1 MPRRSPH
8 CAHRARSEQMRQ
20 IDAAQFPRHTLPA
33 ELRDYPR
40 WHRGR
45 PHYAVWMVE
54 VQQPALLAYIQHL
67 QEQLADLL
75 HPPGAR
81 QPHLTLFVCGFP
93 QASQRYADD
102 FTPARLDSQLQHL
115 RPRAG
120 SACVLP
126 LGAADSFAS
135 AAFIPV
141 YDPQQ
146 RLANWRQALA
156 AGSREIRQAEYIAHI
171 PGPVSPAHRRRHPA
185 PAPRR
190 TAHATACAA
199 GRAPGLRPLRQQRS
213 IQPPR
218 APTEY

>member
-1 MPRRSPH
+1 
-8 CAHRARSEQMRQ
+8 MRQ

-54 VQQPALLAYIQHL
+54 VQQPALLAYIQQL

-93 QASQRYADD
+93 QANQRYADD

-156 AGSREIRQAEYIAHI
+156 AGSREIRQADYIAHI
-171 PGPVSPAHRRRHPA
+171 TLGLYRQRIAAATLRQRLAALPMPQHALQVERLDYAHYASSDQFSRLERQLSISL
-185 PAPRR
+185 APR
-190 TAHATACAA
+190 
-199 GRAPGLRPLRQQRS
+199 
-213 IQPPR
+213 
-218 APTEY
+218 